1 MTPLQILQKKFG
13 YSSFRLEQEAIIQ
26 SVLQKK
32 DNFVLM
38 PTGGGKS
45 LCYQIPALVFDG
57 LTLVISPLIAL
68 MKDQVDALRVNGIE
82 AAYLN
87 STQSFAEQEEVLRKA
102 RDKSLKLLYLAPER
116 LLRQPNF
123 LKTITALDISLIAI
137 DEAHCI
143 SHWGHDFRPD
153 YRMLAQLKQ
162 ALPDVPVI
170 ALTATADQLTRKD
183 IIEKLEL
190 RKPGIFV
197 ASFNRANIRYT
208 VESKRDNTEKLLQ
221 FLSRHQDDAG
231 IVYCLSRASTERIA
245 LQLTEEGFPALPY
258 HAGMDKEQRA
268 RHQDMFLRDDV
279 KIIVAT
285 IAFGMGIDKSN
296 VRFVVHMDLPRNI
309 ESYYQETGRAGR
321 DGLESEALLFFS
333 FSDVAKMKRFVE
345 IDDNPEQTEILLKK
359 LNQMGA
365 YGNLT
370 TCRRKYLLNYF
381 DEETGDNCGNCDVC
395 LARNESGGISGVQKE
410 YDTVLFNKLRSVRRD
425 LAELENVPAYII
437 LSDATLAELAT
448 YLPHTKDEFRK
459 ISGFSENKI
468 GRYEK
473 FFREAVVDYCVDRG
487 LSSRAH
493 LIKPRVRVRMERDS
507 DTKRISLDLFTRG
520 YTVDEIAE
528 RRGLKRGT
536 IETHLAYYVQYG
548 KLPVHQLVTDEKIQ
562 TIESVLE
569 NTSSLTAVKEA
580 LGDNYSY
587 GEIRMV
593 MAHREFEKQ
602 MEEMRV
608 KVDLVIGNSVIG
620 GR

>member
-1 MTPLQILQKKFG
+1 
-13 YSSFRLEQEAIIQ
+13 
-26 SVLQKK
+26 
-32 DNFVLM
+32 
-38 PTGGGKS
+38 
-45 LCYQIPALVFDG
+45 
-57 LTLVISPLIAL
+57 
-68 MKDQVDALRVNGIE
+68 
-82 AAYLN
+82 
-87 STQSFAEQEEVLRKA
+87 KA

-208 VESKRDNTEKLLQ
+208 VESKRNNTEKLLQ

-333 FSDVAKMKRFVE
+333 FSDIAKMKRFV
-345 IDDNPEQTEILLKK
+345 
-359 LNQMGA
+359 
-365 YGNLT
+365 
-370 TCRRKYLLNYF
+370 
-381 DEETGDNCGNCDVC
+381 
-395 LARNESGGISGVQKE
+395 
-410 YDTVLFNKLRSVRRD
+410 
-425 LAELENVPAYII
+425 
-437 LSDATLAELAT
+437 
-448 YLPHTKDEFRK
+448 
-459 ISGFSENKI
+459 
-468 GRYEK
+468 
-473 FFREAVVDYCVDRG
+473 
-487 LSSRAH
+487 
-493 LIKPRVRVRMERDS
+493 
-507 DTKRISLDLFTRG
+507 
-520 YTVDEIAE
+520 
-528 RRGLKRGT
+528 
-536 IETHLAYYVQYG
+536 
-548 KLPVHQLVTDEKIQ
+548 
-562 TIESVLE
+562 
-569 NTSSLTAVKEA
+569 
-580 LGDNYSY
+580 
-587 GEIRMV
+587 
-593 MAHREFEKQ
+593 
-602 MEEMRV
+602 
-608 KVDLVIGNSVIG
+608 
-620 GR
+620 